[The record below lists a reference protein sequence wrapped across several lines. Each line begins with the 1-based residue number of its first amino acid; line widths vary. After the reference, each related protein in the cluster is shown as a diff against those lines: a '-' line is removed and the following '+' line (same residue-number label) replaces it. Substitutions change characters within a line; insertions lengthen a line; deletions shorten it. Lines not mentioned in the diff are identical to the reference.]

1 MSVVAAMSNGTKT
14 RDVEISDTFEAAW
27 LRTQGFRPVRIEGE
41 GPRRRFVFEG
51 VPEALI
57 QAFDLDTARCSPSQF
72 AAAYRSLL
80 RMLHQEAPR

>member
-1 MSVVAAMSNGTKT
+1 MNGIKI
-14 RDVEISDTFEAAW
+14 RAVETDNTIEAAW
-27 LRTQGFRPVRIEGE
+27 FKTQGFRPVRVAGE

-80 RMLHQEAPR
+80 RMLHQETPQ